1 MPAEIMFRMLSL
13 GDYNV
18 RKYTETVYLTQLG
31 QGMGLKGE
39 ALNKFIKNP
48 GAAITERTQE
58 RGRKMTFQD
67 DRALSDASQGLI
79 NGLIRFAGKFMPE
92 AMAKMLVRTQVPFVK
107 TPTNILD
114 ETLQYLSP
122 VYSGLHILQAIS
134 NNDARAASDAAA
146 KAIIGG
152 TATYVAGMLIANGL
166 ASGNG
171 MDDDESKM
179 RSIMYDTLP
188 PNSINVTGLQRF
200 INGEDPAYQPG
211 DVMASYRSLGL
222 IGQIIG
228 TTASTT
234 TPETA
239 AQIVEN
245 PFATT
250 QSLRRILGSN
260 QFGVVANIMD
270 QSFLQGLSGLTSVL
284 TETDPNR
291 REKVLDR
298 WMEST
303 WRATTAVGLPNQ
315 LSSFHKAER
324 EFMPAYSDFEVGEG
338 RLVNVIKDRLFIQT
352 DIPPKVDWKGDP
364 IKQTPEGSSPFF
376 YNVFD
381 ITNARRGTGDPVTVE
396 MYRLAM
402 DNGGVPPGLVS
413 YPQFI
418 RRRRVS
424 VDSFIPSSRNVK
436 EFNQAYR
443 ALGKTY
449 SFLEDAARG
458 ELKEGFENVDLSP
471 QQINEVMT
479 MVGKGRYADV
489 NRVMQTPNYQNLTTT
504 QKIEAINKYV
514 SRNYN
519 SEKEIFQGRFRQHSV
534 AIMDIIQA
542 AYDEYEAE

>member
-1 MPAEIMFRMLSL
+1 M
-13 GDYNV
+13 
-18 RKYTETVYLTQLG
+18 
-31 QGMGLKGE
+31 
-39 ALNKFIKNP
+39 
-48 GAAITERTQE
+48 
-58 RGRKMTFQD
+58 
-67 DRALSDASQGLI
+67 
-79 NGLIRFAGKFMPE
+79 
-92 AMAKMLVRTQVPFVK
+92 
-107 TPTNILD
+107 
-114 ETLQYLSP
+114 
-122 VYSGLHILQAIS
+122 
-134 NNDARAASDAAA
+134 
-146 KAIIGG
+146 
-152 TATYVAGMLIANGL
+152 
-166 ASGNG
+166 
-171 MDDDESKM
+171 
-179 RSIMYDTLP
+179 
-188 PNSINVTGLQRF
+188 
-200 INGEDPAYQPG
+200 
-211 DVMASYRSLGL
+211 

-250 QSLRRILGSN
+250 QSLRRILGTN

-291 REKVLDR
+291 RDKFMDR

-303 WRATTAVGLPNQ
+303 WRATTSIALPNQ

-338 RLVNVIKDRLFIQT
+338 RLVNVVKDRLFIQT

-364 IKQTPEGSSPFF
+364 IKQTPQGSSPFF

-381 ITNARRGTGDPVTVE
+381 ITNARTGTSDPVTIE

-402 DNGGVPPGLVS
+402 DNEGIPPNLIS

-424 VDSFIPSSRNVK
+424 VDSFIPSSRDVR
-436 EFNQAYR
+436 EFNKAYR
-443 ALGKTY
+443 ALGKNY
-449 SFLEDAARG
+449 SFIEDAARG
-458 ELKEGFENVDLSP
+458 QLKEGFKNVDLSP
-471 QQINEVMT
+471 QEINEVMT

-489 NRVMQTPNYQNLTTT
+489 SKVLSVPNYQNLNTT
-504 QKIEAINKYV
+504 QRIEAINKYV

-519 SEKEIFQGRFRQHSV
+519 SEKEIFQGRFRDYSV
-534 AIMDIIQA
+534 AIMDIIQK
-542 AYDEYEAE
+542 AYDEYEEE